1 MLGYLYWQDQGGEV
15 PTVQSD
21 IMKGT
26 LNVGMAVGQLMFG
39 VLGDAL
45 GRHKVY
51 GKELLITL
59 FGTLMVILLPWN
71 NFDKQSIVAWIA
83 CFRVVTGIGIGAGKI
98 LKKSTHVSNLKA
110 YNYLDYPMSSSLSA
124 ESTPLGSRAV
134 LSLFV
139 LLQWVSAT
147 YPPVSHSSYCLKHSS
162 PVLSRTSTMSNGFG
176 DSFSGWV

>member
-1 MLGYLYWQDQGGEV
+1 MSSIRFQRCQNAIFAGQSKVPLCCGGWPLFRWLSELDHRSRFVDYRDKISVYLKLTNSFAVVPMLGYLYWQDQGGEI

-71 NFDKQSIVAWIA
+71 NSDKQSIVAWIA
-83 CFRVVTGIGIGAGKI
+83 CFRVVTGIGIGAG
-98 LKKSTHVSNLKA
+98 
-110 YNYLDYPMSSSLSA
+110 
-124 ESTPLGSRAV
+124 
-134 LSLFV
+134 
-139 LLQWVSAT
+139 
-147 YPPVSHSSYCLKHSS
+147 
-162 PVLSRTSTMSNGFG
+162 
-176 DSFSGWV
+176 

>member
-1 MLGYLYWQDQGGEV
+1 MPSLLDKVKFLCVAGVGLFSDGYLNLTIGLGLWIIRSNMSLFVTNSFAVVPMLGYLYWQDQGGEI

-26 LNVGMAVGQLMFG
+26 LNVGMAVGQLLFG

-83 CFRVVTGIGIGAGKI
+83 CFRVVTGIGIGAGQI
-98 LKKSTHVSNLKA
+98 
-110 YNYLDYPMSSSLSA
+110 
-124 ESTPLGSRAV
+124 
-134 LSLFV
+134 
-139 LLQWVSAT
+139 
-147 YPPVSHSSYCLKHSS
+147 
-162 PVLSRTSTMSNGFG
+162 
-176 DSFSGWV
+176 